1 MRVLL
6 LNPPYVAPKYAGPG
20 ISFPMG
26 LAYLGAALKKAG
38 IDVQALDAAAEASP
52 VEVENG
58 LMRCGLEPKELHK
71 RIADIKPD
79 VVGISCFFSS
89 RFPAVLDAAK
99 IIKEIDSKILTITGG
114 IHPSLMPESV
124 CSHPE
129 IDFAAVGEGERIIVD
144 FVEAASGKT
153 SFDDIEGLA
162 FKKDG
167 RVIVNPRSSYIEDL
181 DSLGFPAWNLFDME
195 RYLTINE
202 GRWGLGN
209 GRYAPVVTSRSC
221 PYRCTFCSIHS
232 VMGPKY
238 RAHSPG
244 YVVDMIE
251 SLAGEY
257 DVDEVSFE
265 DDNLTYDKDR
275 FVSICKGL
283 VERKIKIRWN
293 TPNGVHVGSLDRDS
307 LEWAKKAGCDSLN
320 LAVESGDDF
329 IRNKVIKKGLNSE
342 KIYEVAGACRGAGI
356 KTNAYF
362 VIGMPGETEDSIS
375 KSHKFIRDLKF
386 NNLSIFI
393 ATPMPG
399 TKLYDECIE
408 KGYIDVDSFDSDFIS
423 YQAAIFTQPSIQTP
437 EFDREKIMIWR
448 HRLYVAYYRATLR
461 DRFRGWLFTNPRA
474 CVSMMMKIAL
484 YTVLGA
490 RLSYKLTNLIAGF
503 VKR

>member
-6 LNPPYVAPKYAGPG
+6 LNPPYLAPKDAGLG
-20 ISFPMG
+20 LSFPMG
-26 LAYLGAALKKAG
+26 LAYLGAALRNAG
-38 IDVQALDAAAEASP
+38 IDVQVLDAAAESAAI
-52 VEVENG
+52 EVEKG
-58 LMRCGLEPKELHK
+58 LMRYGLEPKELHK
-71 RIADIKPD
+71 RITDIKPD

-89 RFPAVLDAAK
+89 RFPAVLETAK
-99 IIKEIDSKILTITGG
+99 IVKDIDSRILTVTGG

-129 IDFAAVGEGERIIVD
+129 IDYVAVGEGEQIIVD
-144 FVEAASGKT
+144 FIGAVEGDT
-153 SFDDIEGLA
+153 SFDDIEGLT

-167 RVIVNPRSSYIEDL
+167 RVIVNPKSSYIEDL
-181 DSLGFPAWNLFDME
+181 DSLGFPAWDLFDME

-202 GRWGLGN
+202 GRWGLGY

-238 RAHSPG
+238 RAHSPE

-251 SLAGEY
+251 TLVREY
-257 DVDEVSFE
+257 GVDEISFE

-275 FVSICKGL
+275 FVSICRGL

-342 KIYEVAGACRGAGI
+342 KIYEVAEACRGAGI
-356 KTNAYF
+356 KANAYF

-375 KSHKFIRDLKF
+375 KSHKFIKDLKF

-408 KGYIDVDSFDSDFIS
+408 KGYIDEDSFDTDFIS
-423 YQAAIFTQPSIQTP
+423 YEAAIFTQPSIQTP
-437 EFDREKIMIWR
+437 DFDREKIMIWR
-448 HRLYVAYYRATLR
+448 HRLYVAYYRSTLK
-461 DRFRGWLFTNPRA
+461 DRFWGWLFTSPRA
-474 CVSMMMKIAL
+474 WVSMMMKIAL
-484 YTVLGA
+484 YTLFGA
-490 RLSYKLTNLIAGF
+490 RLSYKLTRIIIGF
-503 VKR
+503 AKR

>member
-6 LNPPYVAPKYAGPG
+6 LNPPFLAPGDAGLG
-20 ISFPMG
+20 LSFPMG

-38 IDVQALDAAAEASP
+38 IEVEALDAAAEASP
-52 VEVENG
+52 VEVEKG
-58 LMRCGLEPKELHK
+58 LMCYGLEPDELHK

-89 RFPAVLDAAK
+89 RFPAVLEAAK
-99 IIKEIDSKILTITGG
+99 IIKEIDNKIITITGG

-144 FVEAASGKT
+144 FMQAVERET
-153 SFDDIEGLA
+153 SFDDIEGLT

-167 RVIVNPRSSYIEDL
+167 QVIVNHRNSYIEDL
-181 DSLGFPAWNLFDME
+181 DSLGLPAWDLFDME
-195 RYLTINE
+195 HYLTTGE
-202 GRWGLGN
+202 GRWGLGY

-251 SLAGEY
+251 ALVGEY
-257 DVDEVSFE
+257 GVDEISFE
-265 DDNLTYDKDR
+265 DDNLTYDKNR
-275 FVSICKGL
+275 FVDICKGIAD
-283 VERKIKIRWN
+283 RQIKIRWN
-293 TPNGVHVGSLDRDS
+293 TPNGVHVGSLDLAS

-342 KIYEVAGACRGAGI
+342 KIYEVAGACREAGI
-356 KTNAYF
+356 KANAYF

-375 KSHKFIRDLKF
+375 KSQKFIGDLKF

-408 KGYIDVDSFDSDFIS
+408 KGYIDVDSFDTDFIS
-423 YQAAIFTQPSIQTP
+423 YEATIFTQPSIRTP
-437 EFDREKIMIWR
+437 DFDREKIMIWR

-461 DRFRGWLFTNPRA
+461 DRFLSWLFTSPRDWA
-474 CVSMMMKIAL
+474 SMIMKIVL
-484 YTVLGA
+484 YTVFGA
-490 RLSYKLTNLIAGF
+490 RLSYKLTNTIRGI
-503 VKR
+503 VKK

>member
-6 LNPPYVAPKYAGPG
+6 LNPPYLASKDAGLG
-20 ISFPMG
+20 LSFPMG
-26 LAYLGAALKKAG
+26 LAYLGAALRNAG
-38 IDVQALDAAAEASP
+38 IDVQILDAAAESTAI
-52 VEVENG
+52 EIEKG

-89 RFPAVLDAAK
+89 RFPAVLETAK
-99 IIKEIDSKILTITGG
+99 IIKSIDNKILTITGG

-129 IDFAAVGEGERIIVD
+129 IDFAAVGEGEQIIVD
-144 FVEAASGKT
+144 FMGAVEGET

-167 RVIVNPRSSYIEDL
+167 RIIVNPRSSYIEDL
-181 DSLGFPAWNLFDME
+181 DSLGFPAWDLFDME

-251 SLAGEY
+251 ALVGEY
-257 DVDEVSFE
+257 GVDEVSFE

-275 FVSICKGL
+275 FVSICRGL
-283 VERKIKIRWN
+283 VERRIKIRWN

-307 LEWAKKAGCDSLN
+307 LAWAKRAGCDSLN

-329 IRNKVIKKGLNSE
+329 IRNKVIKKGLKSE
-342 KIYEVAGACRGAGI
+342 KIYEVAKACREAGI
-356 KTNAYF
+356 KANAYF
-362 VIGMPGETEDSIS
+362 VIGMPGETDDSIK
-375 KSHKFIRDLKF
+375 KSQKYIRDLKF

-399 TKLYDECIE
+399 TKLYDECID
-408 KGYIDVDSFDSDFIS
+408 KGYIDEDSFDTNFIS

-437 EFDREKIMIWR
+437 QFDKEKIMIWR
-448 HRLYVAYYRATLR
+448 HRLYVAYYKATLR
-461 DRFRGWLFTNPRA
+461 DRFWGWLFTNPRA
-474 CVSMMMKIAL
+474 WASMMMKISL
-484 YTVLGA
+484 YTLFGA
-490 RLSYKLTNLIAGF
+490 RLSYKLTRIIIVFA
-503 VKR
+503 KR

>member
-6 LNPPYVAPKYAGPG
+6 LNPTYLAPKDAGLG
-20 ISFPMG
+20 LSFPMG

-38 IDVQALDAAAEASP
+38 IEVQALDAAAEALP
-52 VEVENG
+52 VEVEKG
-58 LMRCGLEPKELHK
+58 LMRYGMGPEQLHK
-71 RIADIKPD
+71 RISDIKPD

-89 RFPAVLDAAK
+89 RFPAVLEAAK
-99 IIKEIDSKILTITGG
+99 IVKSVDSCIPTITGG

-144 FVEAASGKT
+144 FMGAVEGET
-153 SFDDIEGLA
+153 SFDDIEGLT

-167 RVIVNPRSSYIEDL
+167 RVIVNPRNSYIEDL
-181 DSLGFPAWNLFDME
+181 DSLGFPAWDLFEME

-202 GRWGLGN
+202 GRWGLGY

-221 PYRCTFCSIHS
+221 PYRCSFCSIHS

-251 SLAGEY
+251 TLVREY
-257 DVDEVSFE
+257 GVDEISFE
-265 DDNLTYDKDR
+265 DDNLTYNKDR
-275 FVSICKGL
+275 FVSICRGL

-307 LEWAKKAGCDSLN
+307 LGWAKKAGCDSLN

-342 KIYEVAGACRGAGI
+342 KIYEVARACREVGI
-356 KTNAYF
+356 KANAYF
-362 VIGMPGETEDSIS
+362 VIGMPGETEDSIG
-375 KSHKFIRDLKF
+375 KSQKFIKDLKF

-408 KGYIDVDSFDSDFIS
+408 KGYIDEDSFDTDFIS
-423 YQAAIFTQPSIQTP
+423 YQAAIFTQPSIRTS

-448 HRLYVAYYRATLR
+448 HRLYVAYYKATLG
-461 DRFRGWLFTNPRA
+461 DKFWGWLFTNPRA
-474 CVSMMMKIAL
+474 WVSMMMKIAL
-484 YTVLGA
+484 YTLFGA
-490 RLSYKLTNLIAGF
+490 RLSYKVTDMIVRL